1 MISRCLQ
8 YRWAV
13 SCPQIFRHAKGGR
26 RVYCLPLPK
35 IPNTGGGGQDA
46 TYNLIPFSPL
56 PLPPDSSHWPPK
68 SFYVLYSISIY
79 IYIPTSH
86 AWSTVNMP
94 GPQESQLWDSKK
106 IAFFFSH
113 SGHLLSGILLTVDLE
128 NPNLILRAQQ

>member
-79 IYIPTSH
+79 IYTHISCMVYCKH
-86 AWSTVNMP
+86 AWASGIPALGFQKNC
-94 GPQESQLWDSKK
+94 
-106 IAFFFSH
+106 FFFSH
-113 SGHLLSGILLTVDLE
+113 SGHLLSGIHLTVDLE